1 MPGTTAAAAA
11 AAAALAYGM
20 RPHTLSEAN
29 RGYAAGEQV
38 YAPYSLVNRV
48 PEVVSCISRFGKAV
62 TIQSQWWDDF
72 ETRLSAM
79 GAVLHERHWLAGSS
93 RVS

>member
-1 MPGTTAAAAA
+1 MTPA
-11 AAAALAYGM
+11 
-20 RPHTLSEAN
+20 H
-29 RGYAAGEQV
+29 
-38 YAPYSLVNRV
+38 SLVNRV

-79 GAVLHERHWLAGSS
+79 GAVPSASAGWLVVVGFRKSGDS
-93 RVS
+93 